1 MKTRFKH
8 YLDWTL
14 EKIDNAD
21 TIILPISILL
31 LVLAIFSAGMTF
43 CKAIC
48 LIGAIGGIA
57 FCGRYLYI
65 SFWHPIAR
73 DRILVKG
80 HFVMKVIT
88 FVVLLPFII
97 TALFS
102 LINGF
107 SQVIHCSSMK
117 LRSTD
122 LIVNEK
128 DTMNSADSTTTDTLA
143 TIRELKNSNDT
154 TMACIHSIVDGCDNN
169 YTDRKSSLFWSVY
182 YHFVNPGSQHMTTA
196 KGRPWAGLIAIFGII
211 LLNGLLIS
219 TLTSWFE
226 RRKEQWTNGDIR
238 YKKRNFRAFH
248 NSDEYADNK
257 IAVVIGAGEN
267 APAIIK
273 NLLDGNGETKN
284 GRPYYVVLLTNGD
297 AKEVRDRIASYLN
310 ENDSERLVIY
320 NGQLDSIEE
329 IKSIPIEN
337 ATEIY
342 VLGENSNEDVS
353 SSYHDTQNMKCVHNI
368 AGYLSQNKVPGQ
380 IVCRVQFEYQ
390 TTYSVFQFS
399 DLPDN
404 IKNHLDFIPFNCYEN
419 WAQTIFVDCEYS
431 EKGKVDSED
440 RVISYT
446 PLDGTGIS
454 ADSDKNVHLIVVG
467 MTKMGI
473 AVATQAAQI
482 AHFPN
487 FKIYGDYHHRT
498 KITFIDPDA
507 ENQMNF
513 FMGRYQ
519 NLFNLAM
526 HRYLDLSKRDYSLDA
541 KWVDHLLDESSDYKY
556 LGPNFLDIEWEFIK
570 GSVEQ
575 PGVMEYLRRSA
586 DNAYSPNNEE
596 SCMTKDDNGKSLLTI
611 AICNK
616 YSNEAIAEG
625 IYMPSIVYDKAQQ
638 ILVYQRESSEIL
650 YNLYF
655 KEDKEHEQSCN
666 KRYSKLRPFG
676 MLNADFTIDKNT
688 YYRAMLCNY
697 VYCCDSF
704 GKISKEQNLNDII
717 DHIKQEIRNCILAKN
732 TTNLNNQA
740 EESWDKLS
748 IFNKWS
754 NKYLSN
760 SFKTKLRSIGY
771 TSDKYLCGK
780 NLIEQKMESC
790 KKSMAEC
797 EHNRWN
803 TQQLLMGLRAYTEN
817 ENNEY
822 ITILN
827 NEGAGKAKDFK
838 KSKQNGKE
846 KAHLDIRSYSRLEED
861 DPQNHLYDEVFNAC
875 IPEILAVV
883 ESFSN
888 DLV

>member
-1 MKTRFKH
+1 MVKVPLKQIHSYVT
-8 YLDWTL
+8 D
-14 EKIDNAD
+14 KIDM
-21 TIILPISILL
+21 IVLIISIISLTI
-31 LVLAIFSAGMTF
+31 AILFAGTTL
-43 CKAIC
+43 CRIVCC
-48 LIGAIGGIA
+48 LGAIIGVVVYCQYFRI
-57 FCGRYLYI
+57 CVLN
-65 SFWHPIAR
+65 PIVR
-73 DRILVKG
+73 DRMFVKG
-80 HFVMKVIT
+80 HFIMKVIT
-88 FVVLLPFII
+88 FVILLPFIV
-97 TALFS
+97 TALISICNLF
-102 LINGF
+102 F
-107 SQVIHCSSMK
+107 PEKAK
-117 LRSTD
+117 LRPDD
-122 LIVNEK
+122 LLVKENEG
-128 DTMNSADSTTTDTLA
+128 TSPNDSINA
-143 TIRELKNSNDT
+143 
-154 TMACIHSIVDGCDNN
+154 SIVISKHVECKDSIYANVNAVILKPSRDNN
-169 YTDRKSSLFWSVY
+169 KESLFWEVY

-196 KGRPWAGLIAIFGII
+196 KGKPWAGLIAIFGII

-226 RRKEQWTNGDIR
+226 RRKDQWTNGDIR
-238 YKKRNFRAFH
+238 YKKRKFRAFR
-248 NSDEYADNK
+248 NPREYAGNK
-257 IAVVIGAGEN
+257 IAVVIGASEN
-267 APAIIK
+267 APTIIK
-273 NLLDGNGETKN
+273 NLLDGKGN
-284 GRPYYVVLLTNGD
+284 GRPYYVVLLTNGKVKD
-297 AKEVRDRIASYLN
+297 VRDRIASYLN
-310 ENDSERLVIY
+310 EDDSERLVIY

-329 IKSIPIEN
+329 IKSIPVEN

-368 AGYLSQNKVPGQ
+368 AGYLSQNKVQ
-380 IVCRVQFEYQ
+380 NKIVCHVQFEYQ

-404 IKNHLDFIPFNCYEN
+404 IKEHLDFIPFNCYEN
-419 WAQTIFVDCEYS
+419 WAQKVFVDCEYS

-454 ADSDKNVHLIVVG
+454 AESDKNVHLIVVG

-473 AVATQAAQI
+473 AVAIQAAQI
-482 AHFPN
+482 AHYPN
-487 FKIYGDYHHRT
+487 FKINGDNPHRT

-507 ENQMNF
+507 ENEMDF

-519 NLFNLAM
+519 NLFNLAR

-541 KWVDHLLDESSDYKY
+541 EWVDPFLVESKEYKY

-596 SCMTKDDNGKSLLTI
+596 ACMTKEDNGKSLLTI
-611 AICNK
+611 AVCNK

-655 KEDKEHEQSCN
+655 KEGKEQEQSCN

-676 MLNADFTIDKNT
+676 MLNADFTIDKDS

-697 VYCCDSF
+697 VYGCAPFSTITKDSSADLNT
-704 GKISKEQNLNDII
+704 IINDIR
-717 DHIKQEIRNCILAKN
+717 HEIQNCSTSINGEAAMTAAMQKW
-732 TTNLNNQA
+732 
-740 EESWDKLS
+740 EELT

-760 SFKTKLRSIGY
+760 SFKTKLRSIEY
-771 TSDKYLCGK
+771 TCDKYQCDK
-780 NLIEQKMESC
+780 DLIEQKMESC
-790 KKSMAEC
+790 KTSMAEC

-827 NEGAGKAKDFK
+827 KEGTGKAKGFK
-838 KSKQNGKE
+838 KSKQNGRE
-846 KAHLDIRSYSRLEED
+846 KAHLDIRSYSRLEKD

-883 ESFSN
+883 ESMN
-888 DLV
+888 NKLM

>member
-1 MKTRFKH
+1 MKKKFNNILIALFTALAITFIFK
-8 YLDWTL
+8 
-14 EKIDNAD
+14 KMQFD
-21 TIILPISILL
+21 TICLLIGVVGIFFCGLFLL
-31 LVLAIFSAGMTF
+31 LCMFF
-43 CKAIC
+43 
-48 LIGAIGGIA
+48 
-57 FCGRYLYI
+57 
-65 SFWHPIAR
+65 PIAR
-73 DRILVKG
+73 DRMLVKG
-80 HFVMKVIT
+80 HFTFSVIL
-88 FVVLLPFII
+88 FVFFIPFIY
-97 TALFS
+97 T
-102 LINGF
+102 LIFKGF
-107 SQVIHCSSMK
+107 DIVSS
-117 LRSTD
+117 SD
-122 LIVNEK
+122 LLSSSEG
-128 DTMNSADSTTTDTLA
+128 
-143 TIRELKNSNDT
+143 EYKN
-154 TMACIHSIVDGCDNN
+154 A
-169 YTDRKSSLFWSVY
+169 SLFWDIY
-182 YHFVNPGSQHMTTA
+182 YHFVNPGSQHMATA
-196 KGRPWAGLIAIFGII
+196 HGRLFTGLIAVSGII
-211 LLNGLLIS
+211 LLNGVLIS
-219 TLTSWFE
+219 TLTNWFE
-226 RRKEQWTNGDIR
+226 RRKEQWANGDIR
-238 YKKRNFRAFH
+238 YKSFRVFFKLDKF
-248 NSDEYADNK
+248 SVNK
-257 IAVVIGAGEN
+257 IAVVIGASEN
-267 APAIIK
+267 APTIIK
-273 NLLDGNGETKN
+273 NLLDGKGETKK
-284 GRPYYVVLLTNGD
+284 GRPYYVVLLTNGKV
-297 AKEVRDRIASYLN
+297 KEVRDRIASYLN
-310 ENDSERLVIY
+310 EEDSERLVIY
-320 NGQLDSIEE
+320 NGQLDSVEE
-329 IKSIPIEN
+329 VNHIPIEL

-342 VLGENSNEDVS
+342 VLGEENGIGDDSA
-353 SSYHDTQNMKCVHNI
+353 SYHDTQNMKCVHNI
-368 AGYLSQNKVPGQ
+368 ASYLTQNQ
-380 IVCRVQFEYQ
+380 IQRRIICRVQFEYQ

-404 IKNHLDFIPFNCYEN
+404 IKEHLDFIPFNCYEN
-419 WAQTIFVDCEYS
+419 WAQKVFVDCEYS

-454 ADSDKNVHLIVVG
+454 AESDKNVHLIVVG

-473 AVATQAAQI
+473 AVAIQAAQI
-482 AHFPN
+482 AHYPN
-487 FKIYGDYHHRT
+487 FKINGDNPHRT

-507 ENQMNF
+507 ENEMDF

-771 TSDKYLCGK
+771 SCDKYQCGK
-780 NLIEQKMESC
+780 DLIEQKMESC
-790 KKSMAEC
+790 KTSMAEC

-827 NEGAGKAKDFK
+827 NEGTGKAKGFK
-838 KSKQNGKE
+838 KSKQNGRE
-846 KAHLDIRSYSRLEED
+846 KSHLDIRSYSRLAED

-883 ESFSN
+883 ESIGN

>member
-1 MKTRFKH
+1 MIENKDILFLSTSIGI
-8 YLDWTL
+8 L
-14 EKIDNAD
+14 IS
-21 TIILPISILL
+21 TIIL
-31 LVLAIFSAGMTF
+31 AGTGLEIWL
-43 CKAIC
+43 CGLGVIIGIIVYRRYLIIC
-48 LIGAIGGIA
+48 L
-57 FCGRYLYI
+57 R
-65 SFWHPIAR
+65 HPIVR

-80 HFVMKVIT
+80 NFIMKVIT
-88 FVVLLPFII
+88 FVILLPFII
-97 TALFS
+97 TAIFA
-102 LINGF
+102 LINGI
-107 SQVIHCSSMK
+107 SKVLHCPKMEVK
-117 LRSTD
+117 AND
-122 LIVNEK
+122 LIANEK
-128 DTMNSADSTTTDTLA
+128 ETTNTNDTTTVDLLA
-143 TIRELKNSNDT
+143 TIKGLKTSHNNDT
-154 TMACIHSIVDGCDNN
+154 TMVYSIQSRINKHSQDGE
-169 YTDRKSSLFWSVY
+169 YIKSSLFWSVY

-487 FKIYGDYHHRT
+487 FKIYGDNHHRT

-519 NLFNLAM
+519 NLFNLAR
-526 HRYLDLSKRDYSLDA
+526 HRYLDLSKRDYSLDT
-541 KWVDHLLDESSDYKY
+541 KWVDPLLYQSSEYKY

-611 AICNK
+611 AVCNK

-655 KEDKEHEQSCN
+655 KEGKEQEQSCN

-704 GKISKEQNLNDII
+704 GKISKDQNLNDII

-771 TSDKYLCGK
+771 SCDNYQCAK

-790 KKSMAEC
+790 KTSMAEC

-822 ITILN
+822 LTILN
-827 NEGAGKAKDFK
+827 SEGAGTAKDFK

>member
-1 MKTRFKH
+1 MKKKFNNILIALFTALAITFIFK
-8 YLDWTL
+8 
-14 EKIDNAD
+14 KMQFD
-21 TIILPISILL
+21 TICLLIGVVGIFFCGLFLL
-31 LVLAIFSAGMTF
+31 L
-43 CKAIC
+43 C
-48 LIGAIGGIA
+48 L
-57 FCGRYLYI
+57 F
-65 SFWHPIAR
+65 FPIAR
-73 DRILVKG
+73 DRMLVKG
-80 HFVMKVIT
+80 HFTFNVIL
-88 FVVLLPFII
+88 FVFFIPFIY
-97 TALFS
+97 T
-102 LINGF
+102 LIFKGF
-107 SQVIHCSSMK
+107 DIVVSS
-117 LRSTD
+117 D
-122 LIVNEK
+122 LLSSSEGEYK
-128 DTMNSADSTTTDTLA
+128 SA
-143 TIRELKNSNDT
+143 
-154 TMACIHSIVDGCDNN
+154 
-169 YTDRKSSLFWSVY
+169 SLFWDIY
-182 YHFVNPGSQHMTTA
+182 YHFVNPGSQHMATA
-196 KGRPWAGLIAIFGII
+196 HGRLFTGLVAVSGII
-211 LLNGLLIS
+211 LLNGVLIS
-219 TLTSWFE
+219 TLTNWFE
-226 RRKEQWTNGDIR
+226 RRKERWANGDIR
-238 YKKRNFRAFH
+238 YKSFRVFFKLDKF
-248 NSDEYADNK
+248 SVNK
-257 IAVVIGAGEN
+257 VAVVIGASEN
-267 APAIIK
+267 APTIIK
-273 NLLDGNGETKN
+273 NLLDGKGETKK
-284 GRPYYVVLLTNGD
+284 GRPYYVVLLTNGNVR
-297 AKEVRDRIASYLN
+297 EVRDRIASYLN
-310 ENDSERLVIY
+310 EKDSKRLVIY
-320 NGQLDSIEE
+320 NGQLDSVEE
-329 IKSIPIEN
+329 INHIPIEL

-342 VLGENSNEDVS
+342 VLGENGIGDDSA
-353 SSYHDTQNMKCVHNI
+353 SYHDTQNMKCVHNI
-368 AGYLSQNKVPGQ
+368 ASYLTRNQIKRK

-404 IKNHLDFIPFNCYEN
+404 IKEHLVFIPFNRYEN
-419 WAQTIFVDCEYS
+419 WAQKIFIGEEYS
-431 EKGKVDSED
+431 EKGKADSEQ
-440 RVISYT
+440 RIIHYT
-446 PLDGTGIS
+446 PLDGTGITV
-454 ADSDKNVHLIVVG
+454 DSDNNVHLVVVG

-473 AVATQAAQI
+473 AVAIQAAQV

-487 FKIYGDYHHRT
+487 FKINGGNPHRT
-498 KITFIDPDA
+498 KITFIDPNA
-507 ENQMNF
+507 ENEMDF

-519 NLFNLAM
+519 NLFNLAR
-526 HRYLDLSKRDYSLDA
+526 HRYMDLSKREYSLDSD
-541 KWVDHLLDESSDYKY
+541 WIDPLLDENSEYKY

-611 AICNK
+611 AVCNK

-655 KEDKEHEQSCN
+655 KEGKEQEQSCN

-704 GKISKEQNLNDII
+704 GKISKDQNLNDII

-771 TSDKYLCGK
+771 SCDKYQCGK
-780 NLIEQKMESC
+780 DLIEQKMESC
-790 KKSMAEC
+790 KTNMAEC

-827 NEGAGKAKDFK
+827 NEGTGKAKGFK
-838 KSKQNGKE
+838 KSKQNGRE
-846 KAHLDIRSYSRLEED
+846 KSHLDIRSYSRLAED

-883 ESFSN
+883 ESIGN

>member
-1 MKTRFKH
+1 MYNKPNSIISKVFAI
-8 YLDWTL
+8 
-14 EKIDNAD
+14 IDKAD
-21 TIILPISILL
+21 RIILPVCLTMLIAAIY
-31 LVLAIFSAGMTF
+31 LARTEPQYWL
-43 CKAIC
+43 C
-48 LIGAIGGIA
+48 AIGVIA
-57 FCGRYLYI
+57 GLISGRYLYI
-65 SFWHPIAR
+65 CLWHPIER

-80 HFVMKVIT
+80 HFIMK
-88 FVVLLPFII
+88 II
-97 TALFS
+97 TLVILVPFVIAALFEIHN
-102 LINGF
+102 LICDAFHYQGY
-107 SQVIHCSSMK
+107 VIKPSD
-117 LRSTD
+117 LFTD
-122 LIVNEK
+122 NL
-128 DTMNSADSTTTDTLA
+128 ADS
-143 TIRELKNSNDT
+143 N
-154 TMACIHSIVDGCDNN
+154 
-169 YTDRKSSLFWSVY
+169 SLFWNVY
-182 YHFVNPGSQHMTTA
+182 YHFVNPGIQHMTTA
-196 KGRPWAGLIAIFGII
+196 MGRPWSVMIAIIGII

-226 RRKEQWTNGDIR
+226 RRKSQWTNGDRR
-238 YKKRNFRAFH
+238 YKKRSFRAFH
-248 NSDEYADNK
+248 NPSEYAGNK

-273 NLLDGNGETKN
+273 NLLDGKGETNN

-297 AKEVRDRIASYLN
+297 ANEVRDRIASYLN
-310 ENDSERLVIY
+310 EEDSERLVIY

-368 AGYLSQNKVPGQ
+368 AGYLSQNKVHDK
-380 IVCRVQFEYQ
+380 IVCHVQFEYQ

-399 DLPDN
+399 NLPDN
-404 IKNHLDFIPFNCYEN
+404 IKKQLDFRPFNCYEN
-419 WAQTIFVDCEYS
+419 WAQTVFVDCEYS

-473 AVATQAAQI
+473 AVAIQAAQI
-482 AHFPN
+482 AHYPN
-487 FKIYGDYHHRT
+487 FKINGDNPRRT

-507 ENQMNF
+507 ENEMDF

-519 NLFNLAM
+519 NLFNLAR
-526 HRYLDLSKRDYSLDA
+526 HRYLDLSKRDYSLNVEWTDPI
-541 KWVDHLLDESSDYKY
+541 LNESSEYKY

-575 PGVMEYLRRSA
+575 PGVMAYLRHSS
-586 DNAYSPNNEE
+586 DNAYSPDNEDT
-596 SCMTKDDNGKSLLTI
+596 CMAKDGNGKSLLTI
-611 AICNK
+611 AVCNK

-655 KEDKEHEQSCN
+655 KECKEQEQSCN
-666 KRYSKLRPFG
+666 KRYYKLRPFG
-676 MLNADFTIDKNT
+676 MLNADFTMDKHS
-688 YYRAMLCNY
+688 YHRAVLCNY
-697 VYCCDSF
+697 VYGCAPFSTITKDSRSDLNA
-704 GKISKEQNLNDII
+704 IINDIRR
-717 DHIKQEIRNCILAKN
+717 EIRNCSTSRNGECPMTAA
-732 TTNLNNQA
+732 TNKW
-740 EESWDKLS
+740 EGLS

-754 NKYLSN
+754 NKYLAN

-771 TSDKYLCGK
+771 TGDMYQCDK
-780 NLIEQKMESC
+780 NLIEQIMESC
-790 KKSMAEC
+790 KASMAEC

-817 ENNEY
+817 ENKEY
-822 ITILN
+822 LSILN
-827 NEGAGKAKDFK
+827 NEGDDNAQTFK
-838 KSKQNGKE
+838 KSKQNGRE
-846 KAHLDIRSYSRLEED
+846 KAHLDIRSYTRLADD

-883 ESFSN
+883 ESMN
-888 DLV
+888 KKLV

>member
-1 MKTRFKH
+1 MIKTIKRT
-8 YLDWTL
+8 TL
-14 EKIDNAD
+14 NSLFRDIHIAILAPL
-21 TIILPISILL
+21 TLIIALL
-31 LVLAIFSAGMTF
+31 LYIFYGETPFDIVCLSIGVVGIF
-43 CKAIC
+43 FSIC
-48 LIGAIGGIA
+48 FL
-57 FCGRYLYI
+57 FLCLFR
-65 SFWHPIAR
+65 PIAR
-73 DRILVKG
+73 DRMLVKG
-80 HFVMKVIT
+80 HFTFDVIL
-88 FVVLLPFII
+88 FVFFIPFIY
-97 TALFS
+97 T
-102 LINGF
+102 
-107 SQVIHCSSMK
+107 VIFKCFNIVTNSDLLSSSEGEYK
-117 LRSTD
+117 
-122 LIVNEK
+122 N
-128 DTMNSADSTTTDTLA
+128 A
-143 TIRELKNSNDT
+143 T
-154 TMACIHSIVDGCDNN
+154 
-169 YTDRKSSLFWSVY
+169 LFWDIY
-182 YHFVNPGSQHMTTA
+182 YHFVNPGSQHMATA
-196 KGRPWAGLIAIFGII
+196 HGRLFSGLIAISGII
-211 LLNGLLIS
+211 LLNGVLIS

-238 YKKRNFRAFH
+238 YKKRSFRAFR
-248 NSDEYADNK
+248 NSKEYVGNK

-267 APAIIK
+267 APTIIK
-273 NLLDGNGETKN
+273 NLLDGKGETKK
-284 GRPYYVVLLTNGD
+284 GRPYYVVLLTNGKVKD
-297 AKEVRDRIASYLN
+297 VRDRIASYLN
-310 ENDSERLVIY
+310 EEDSERLVIY
-320 NGQLDSIEE
+320 NGQLDSVEE
-329 IKSIPIEN
+329 VNHIPIEL

-342 VLGENSNEDVS
+342 VLGEENGIGDDSA
-353 SSYHDTQNMKCVHNI
+353 SYHDTQNMKCVHNI
-368 AGYLSQNKVPGQ
+368 ASYLAQNQ
-380 IVCRVQFEYQ
+380 IQRRIICRVQFEYQ

-404 IKNHLDFIPFNCYEN
+404 IKEHLVFIPFNRYEN
-419 WAQTIFVDCEYS
+419 WAQAVFVDSEYS
-431 EKGKVDSED
+431 EKSKADNEQ
-440 RVISYT
+440 RIIKYT
-446 PLDGTGIS
+446 PLDGSGIS
-454 ADSDKNVHLIVVG
+454 VDSDKNVHLIVVG

-473 AVATQAAQI
+473 AVAIQAAQI
-482 AHFPN
+482 AHYPN
-487 FKIYGDYHHRT
+487 FKIDGDNPNRT

-507 ENQMNF
+507 ENEMNF

-519 NLFNLAM
+519 NLFNLAR
-526 HRYLDLSKRDYSLDA
+526 HWYLDLSKRDYSLDT
-541 KWVDHLLDESSDYKY
+541 KWVDPLLDQSSEYKY

-611 AICNK
+611 AVCNK

-655 KEDKEHEQSCN
+655 KEGKEQELSCN

-704 GKISKEQNLNDII
+704 GKISKDQNLNDII
-717 DHIKQEIRNCILAKN
+717 DHIKQEIRNCIFAKN

-771 TSDKYLCGK
+771 TCDKYLCGK

-822 ITILN
+822 LTILN
-827 NEGAGKAKDFK
+827 SEGAGTAKGFK

>member
-1 MKTRFKH
+1 MIENKDILFLPTSIGI
-8 YLDWTL
+8 L
-14 EKIDNAD
+14 IS
-21 TIILPISILL
+21 TIILTGTGLEVWLCGLGVIIGIIVYRRYL
-31 LVLAIFSAGMTF
+31 I
-43 CKAIC
+43 IC
-48 LIGAIGGIA
+48 L
-57 FCGRYLYI
+57 R
-65 SFWHPIAR
+65 HPIVR

-80 HFVMKVIT
+80 NFIMKVIT
-88 FVVLLPFII
+88 FVILLPFII
-97 TALFS
+97 TAIFA
-102 LINGF
+102 LINGI
-107 SQVIHCSSMK
+107 SKVLHCPKMEVK
-117 LRSTD
+117 AND
-122 LIVNEK
+122 LIANEK
-128 DTMNSADSTTTDTLA
+128 ETTNTNDTTTVDLLA
-143 TIRELKNSNDT
+143 TIKGLKTSYNNDT
-154 TMACIHSIVDGCDNN
+154 TMVYSIQSRINKHSQDGE
-169 YTDRKSSLFWSVY
+169 YIKSSLFWSVY

-238 YKKRNFRAFH
+238 YKKRSFRAFR
-248 NSDEYADNK
+248 NSKEYVGNK

-267 APAIIK
+267 APTIIK
-273 NLLDGNGETKN
+273 NLLDGKGETKK
-284 GRPYYVVLLTNGD
+284 GRPYYIVLLTNGKVKD
-297 AKEVRDRIASYLN
+297 VRDRIASYLN
-310 ENDSERLVIY
+310 EEDSERLVIY
-320 NGQLDSIEE
+320 NGQLDSVEE
-329 IKSIPIEN
+329 VNHIPIEL

-342 VLGENSNEDVS
+342 VLGEENGIGDDSA
-353 SSYHDTQNMKCVHNI
+353 SYHDTQNMKCVHNI
-368 AGYLSQNKVPGQ
+368 ASYLTQNQ
-380 IVCRVQFEYQ
+380 IQRRIICRVQFEYQ

-404 IKNHLDFIPFNCYEN
+404 IKEHLVFIPFNRYEN
-419 WAQTIFVDCEYS
+419 WAQAVFVDSEYS
-431 EKGKVDSED
+431 EKSKADNEQ
-440 RVISYT
+440 RIIKYT
-446 PLDGTGIS
+446 PLDGSGIS
-454 ADSDKNVHLIVVG
+454 VDSDKNVHLIVVG

-473 AVATQAAQI
+473 AVAIQAAQI
-482 AHFPN
+482 AHYPN
-487 FKIYGDYHHRT
+487 FKINGDNPHRT

-507 ENQMNF
+507 ENEMDF

-519 NLFNLAM
+519 NLFNLAR
-526 HRYLDLSKRDYSLDA
+526 HRYLDLSKRDYSLDT
-541 KWVDHLLDESSDYKY
+541 KWVDPLLDQSSEYKY

-611 AICNK
+611 AVCNK

-655 KEDKEHEQSCN
+655 KEGKEQEQSCN

-704 GKISKEQNLNDII
+704 GKISKDQNLNDII

-771 TSDKYLCGK
+771 TCDKYQCVK
-780 NLIEQKMESC
+780 DLIEQKMESC

-822 ITILN
+822 LTILN
-827 NEGAGKAKDFK
+827 SEGAGTAKGFK

>member
-1 MKTRFKH
+1 M
-8 YLDWTL
+8 L
-14 EKIDNAD
+14 IA
-21 TIILPISILL
+21 
-31 LVLAIFSAGMTF
+31 AIFFAGTGAR
-43 CKAIC
+43 CLICVIGVVAGLIC
-48 LIGAIGGIA
+48 L
-57 FCGRYLYI
+57 RYLYI
-65 SFWHPIAR
+65 CLWHPIVR

-80 HFVMKVIT
+80 HFIMKIISFVILVP
-88 FVVLLPFII
+88 FVIA
-97 TALFS
+97 ALFEIHN
-102 LINGF
+102 LICD
-107 SQVIHCSSMK
+107 VIHYQGCVIKPSD
-117 LRSTD
+117 LFTD
-122 LIVNEK
+122 NL
-128 DTMNSADSTTTDTLA
+128 ADS
-143 TIRELKNSNDT
+143 N
-154 TMACIHSIVDGCDNN
+154 
-169 YTDRKSSLFWSVY
+169 SLFWNVY
-182 YHFVNPGSQHMTTA
+182 YHFVNPGIQHMTTA
-196 KGRPWAGLIAIFGII
+196 MGRPWSVMIAIIGII

-226 RRKEQWTNGDIR
+226 RRKSQWTNGDIR
-238 YKKRNFRAFH
+238 YKKRSFRAFH
-248 NSDEYADNK
+248 NPSEYAGNK

-273 NLLDGNGETKN
+273 NLLDGKGETNN

-297 AKEVRDRIASYLN
+297 ANDVRDRIASYLN
-310 ENDSERLVIY
+310 EEDSERLVIY

-368 AGYLSQNKVPGQ
+368 AGYLSQNKVHDK
-380 IVCRVQFEYQ
+380 IVCHVQFEYQ

-404 IKNHLDFIPFNCYEN
+404 IKDHLDFIPFNCYEN

-473 AVATQAAQI
+473 AVAIQAAQI
-482 AHFPN
+482 AHYPN
-487 FKIYGDYHHRT
+487 FKINGDNPRRT

-507 ENQMNF
+507 ENEMDC

-519 NLFNLAM
+519 NLFNLAR
-526 HRYLDLSKRDYSLDA
+526 HRYLDLSKRDYSLNVEWTDPI
-541 KWVDHLLDESSDYKY
+541 LNESSEYEY

-575 PGVMEYLRRSA
+575 PGVMAYLRHSA
-586 DNAYSPNNEE
+586 DNAYSPDNEDK
-596 SCMTKDDNGKSLLTI
+596 CMAKDGNGKSLLTI
-611 AICNK
+611 AVCNK

-655 KEDKEHEQSCN
+655 KEGKEHEQSCN

-676 MLNADFTIDKNT
+676 MLNADFTMDKHS
-688 YYRAMLCNY
+688 YHRAVLCNY
-697 VYCCDSF
+697 VYGCAPFSTITKDSSADLNT
-704 GKISKEQNLNDII
+704 IINDIR
-717 DHIKQEIRNCILAKN
+717 HEIQNCSTSRNGECPMTAA
-732 TTNLNNQA
+732 TNKW
-740 EESWDKLS
+740 EGLS

-754 NKYLSN
+754 NKYLAN

-771 TSDKYLCGK
+771 TGDMYQCDK
-780 NLIEQKMESC
+780 NLIEQKMESY
-790 KKSMAEC
+790 KASMAEC

-822 ITILN
+822 IAIQN
-827 NEGAGKAKDFK
+827 SEGVGKAKDFR
-838 KSKQNGKE
+838 KSKQNGRE
-846 KAHLDIRSYSRLEED
+846 KAHLDIRSYSRLAKD

-875 IPEILAVV
+875 IPEILTVV
-883 ESFSN
+883 ESMN
-888 DLV
+888 KKLV